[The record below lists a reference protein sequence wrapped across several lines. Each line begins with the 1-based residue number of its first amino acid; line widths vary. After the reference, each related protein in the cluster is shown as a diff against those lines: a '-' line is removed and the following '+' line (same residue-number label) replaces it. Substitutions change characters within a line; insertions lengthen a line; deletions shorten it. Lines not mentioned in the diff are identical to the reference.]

1 MLENITTRINTKR
14 ELLQRLEAL
23 EFKQRLFPSDRG
35 QVDALVQSL
44 EDVNPTENPLL
55 PNHHNLLSGSW
66 DLIYASR
73 GTVVTRS
80 FASIPDFI
88 EREIKINRIWQ
99 TLVISENQGIS
110 TINSAEVTL
119 PLLGTWQIEAEGY
132 WKSESDAKTAKVSF
146 SAFTTRAI
154 NPFNISWTPE
164 LKIPV
169 LEFLRNE
176 ALWITSYLDDD
187 LRIGRGATGNLFV
200 FSRNM

>member
-1 MLENITTRINTKR
+1 MSGNVTTQQNIKH
-14 ELLQRLEAL
+14 ELLQRIEAL
-23 EFKQRLFPSDRG
+23 EFKQRLFPVDSG
-35 QVDALVQSL
+35 LDALVQSL
-44 EDVNPTENPLL
+44 EDINPTDKPLSQDY
-55 PNHHNLLSGSW
+55 HNLLLGSW

-80 FASIPDFI
+80 FASIPNFI

-99 TLVISENQGIS
+99 TLVISENDNIS
-110 TINSAEVTL
+110 TTNSIEIVL

-132 WKSESDAKTAKVSF
+132 WTTSDAKIAQVSF
-146 SAFTTRAI
+146 STFSTRAI
-154 NPFNISWTPE
+154 NPFGISWNPE

-187 LRIGRGATGNLFV
+187 LRIGRGATRNLFV
-200 FSRNM
+200 FCKQ

>member
-1 MLENITTRINTKR
+1 MSLTTKQ
-14 ELLQRLEAL
+14 ELLRRLEAL
-23 EFKQRLFPSDRG
+23 EFKQRLFPASSE
-35 QVDALVQSL
+35 QVDALVKAL
-44 EDVNPTENPLL
+44 EDVNPTDNPLS
-55 PNHHNLLSGSW
+55 PHHNLLSGSW

-99 TLVISENQGIS
+99 TLVIKDNEAIS
-110 TINSAEVTL
+110 TTNSAEITL

-132 WKSESDAKTAKVSF
+132 WTESDGKTAKVSF

-200 FSRNM
+200 FLRNM

>member
-1 MLENITTRINTKR
+1 MSGDVTTRQNIKH
-14 ELLQRLEAL
+14 ELLQRIEAL
-23 EFKQRLFPSDRG
+23 EFKQRLFPVDSG
-35 QVDALVQSL
+35 QIDALVQSL
-44 EDVNPTENPLL
+44 ENVNTTDNPLS
-55 PNHHNLLSGSW
+55 PNYHNLLSGSW

-110 TINSAEVTL
+110 TINSAEIAL

-132 WKSESDAKTAKVSF
+132 WKSESDGKTANVSF
-146 SAFTTRAI
+146 SAFSTRAI
-154 NPFNISWTPE
+154 NPFNISWIPE

-176 ALWITSYLDDD
+176 AIWITSYLDDD
-187 LRIGRGATGNLFV
+187 LRVGRGATGNLFV
-200 FSRNM
+200 FSRNI

>member
-1 MLENITTRINTKR
+1 MSESITTRVNTKR
-14 ELLQRLEAL
+14 ELLQRIEAL
-23 EFKQRLFPSDRG
+23 EFKQRLFPADSR

-44 EDVNPTENPLL
+44 EDVNPTDNPLS
-55 PNHHNLLSGSW
+55 PNHHNLLSGCW
-66 DLIYASR
+66 DLVYASR

-99 TLVISENQGIS
+99 TLSINESQGIS
-110 TINSAEVTL
+110 TINSAEIAL
-119 PLLGTWQIEAEGY
+119 PLLGIWQIEAEGY
-132 WKSESDAKTAKVSF
+132 WKPESDGKTAKVSF
-146 SAFTTRAI
+146 SAFSTHAI

-200 FSRNM
+200 FSRSI